1 MPGLKQLKQF
11 SQDVTAL
18 GNESS
23 IRAERGEPFVT
34 VPIPSDVPDIDDSD
48 DFLLGLPLEDEGNSL
63 QPEAVVPGGQ
73 SNSESAPGSSAAD
86 SAFPEPEYDPDIS
99 KLLGLVQDDIVLPE
113 VEPDLDAFGD
123 FDDLI
128 PPQENSGKIPSSDA
142 DSILDADSIPDVESE
157 NDEADFNILS
167 ELENLEDESSSAAQT
182 AVDLSADDFSM
193 PPVTDDISSLFDA
206 SGMPGA
212 SEMPDFSETPEA
224 FGAAEIPEAA
234 EAFEM
239 PEIPEIPEDSEK
251 AEEYEDLP
259 SLEDAEELSPLE
271 ELEEDFPLPNQMDAF
286 SGPAGEPLNT
296 ASSDESFDLDGIQ
309 IEDFVPQQDAPSA
322 FSPEPPNSTEDLLSD
337 PGSFAGGTPPET
349 DFSMPDVPSFETPE
363 PSSNDDFEG
372 FPPMDLGGSEFDDMP
387 PPSADNEFSEE
398 NPFKSTNTDSEPVQE
413 KDSILD
419 SLENFDI
426 DNLAS
431 PSSLSSLDD
440 FQTTDGVLAGSD
452 DDEASFDDYS
462 IPGFSD
468 FNLQDDFSAPAA
480 EISQKQ
486 AESQGK
492 TRESLTEQEYK
503 TFKENLKEY
512 PLNLKMAIEE
522 VIVKNEFTDDAVFGL
537 IEKIL
542 QRNTARQVASFM
554 SKYLD
559 VSVDV
564 PRDFERRSVSQY
576 EAYKQS
582 IEYQLKNRIIPAAV
596 VAVVSIAVIWTLI
609 FLTNKFI
616 YRPLMAEKLY
626 NEGYE
631 LLQESMYPQA
641 ELTFAEAVSYK
652 PKKKWFFSYA
662 RAYRDKYQYDRS
674 RTMYERILARFNNDK
689 TAGME
694 YARMELYDLANYEF
708 AEEIVKRKI
717 LDHHIND
724 KDAMLLL
731 GDVYLEWA
739 TERDSSR
746 FPDAYNQYM
755 DLIGLYG
762 NTDEYTKRLLR
773 YYIRTDNLRE
783 VLPLKTYF
791 LTKKK
796 ALESSDLVELSAFLL
811 DKLYGDLPAKDE
823 YLRSYIEDVRLLL
836 EDAIEADPSVPEAH
850 YNFARYF
857 LETGSRTA
865 AKTLLETAITRFD
878 EAKIRKQKRIYKH
891 IDSYRLLG
899 ELYTDEQEYILS
911 EETLGQGIM
920 LFEKEA
926 QLSSLPSVPDVG
938 KLYADIADIDYFIS
952 GDLIQARRN
961 YEKAVENKYDTASV
975 RYRIGYIQYTNKN
988 YLEALGSFIKS
999 ASDKYDD
1006 RNILLSL
1013 GNTLSMRGDNFA
1025 AQGYYERLIDM
1036 LDLERSRLGILL
1048 PQVRSDQGELV
1059 DLYMKAS
1066 NNLGVTLS
1074 RLSQRTGDSSLNA
1087 KAMVQLSESLR
1098 AWDALTRNQD
1108 TMIRLEGS
1116 NLAAQNIKY
1125 LTSPVSVFEPAIY
1138 SAIPRVLHGEKMLE
1152 QSFIK
1157 D

>member
-48 DFLLGLPLEDEGNSL
+48 DFLLGLPLEDEENSL
-63 QPEAVVPGGQ
+63 HPEAVIPGDQAESSVPL
-73 SNSESAPGSSAAD
+73 ESSASD
-86 SAFPEPEYDPDIS
+86 SDFPEPEYDPEIS

-123 FDDLI
+123 LDDSSLSE
-128 PPQENSGKIPSSDA
+128 ENSGETQPFNIE
-142 DSILDADSIPDVESE
+142 SIPDVESE
-157 NDEADFNILS
+157 SDEADFNILS
-167 ELENLEDESSSAAQT
+167 ELETLEEAFGSEPDSVSALP
-182 AVDLSADDFSM
+182 DDDFQM
-193 PPVTDDISSLFDA
+193 PPVIENDEPRFDSSDIS
-206 SGMPGA
+206 
-212 SEMPDFSETPEA
+212 EMSQIPD
-224 FGAAEIPEAA
+224 IPEMS
-234 EAFEM
+234 ESFD
-239 PEIPEIPEDSEK
+239 IPAQTEQVEDF
-251 AEEYEDLP
+251 EDLP

-271 ELEEDFPLPNQMDAF
+271 ELEEDFSLPNQTDAF
-286 SGPAGEPLNT
+286 SNPPSEAVSK
-296 ASSDESFDLDGIQ
+296 SSEDESFDLDGIQ
-309 IEDFVPQQDAPSA
+309 IEDFIPSQDVPSA
-322 FSPEPPNSTEDLLSD
+322 STPDSNNTSEDLLSD
-337 PGSFAGGTPPET
+337 LASFIDDSTPET
-349 DFSMPDVPSFETPE
+349 DFSMPEPPSFEAPE

-372 FPPMDLGGSEFDDMP
+372 FAPLDLGGAEFDNMP
-387 PPSADNEFSEE
+387 PPSINDGLSEE
-398 NPFKSTNTDSEPVQE
+398 NQFESTTDGSEPVKE
-413 KDSILD
+413 KDSIID

-426 DNLAS
+426 DNLSS

-440 FQTTDGVLAGSD
+440 FQTTDGILAGSD
-452 DDEASFDDYS
+452 DDEGSSDDYS

-468 FNLQDDFSAPAA
+468 FNLQDDFSTPAA
-480 EISQKQ
+480 ETAQKQ
-486 AESQGK
+486 VESQGK
-492 TRESLTEQEYK
+492 AREALREEEYK

-559 VSVDV
+559 ISVDV

-582 IEYQLKNRIIPAAV
+582 IEYQLKNRIIPAFV
-596 VAVVSIAVIWTLI
+596 VAVSSIAVIWTLV

-626 NEGYE
+626 KEGYE
-631 LLQESMYPQA
+631 LLHESMYPQA

-662 RAYRDKYQYDRS
+662 RAYREKYQYDRS
-674 RTMYERILARFNNDK
+674 RTMYERILSRFKNDK
-689 TAGME
+689 TAGIE
-694 YARMELYDLANYEF
+694 YANMELYDLANYEF

-739 TERDSSR
+739 TERDSER
-746 FPDAYNQYM
+746 FPDAFNQYM

-762 NTDEYTKRLLR
+762 SNDEYTKRLLR

-791 LTKKK
+791 LSKKK
-796 ALESSDLVELSAFLL
+796 SLESSDLVELSAFML
-811 DKLYGDLPAKDE
+811 DKLYGDLPPKDE
-823 YLRSYIEDVRLLL
+823 YLRAYIEDVRLLL
-836 EDAIEADPSVPEAH
+836 EEAIKSDPSVPEAH

-857 LETGSRTA
+857 LETGNRTS
-865 AKTLLETAITRFD
+865 AKSLLETAISRFD

-899 ELYTDEQEYILS
+899 ELYMEEQEYILS

-920 LFEKEA
+920 LYEKEA
-926 QLSSLPSVPDVG
+926 QLSSLQSVPDIG
-938 KLYADIADIDYFIS
+938 KIYANIGDIDYFIA
-952 GDLIQARRN
+952 GDLNQARRN

-999 ASDKYDD
+999 ASEKYDD

-1098 AWDALTRNQD
+1098 AWDALTRNQE

>member
-48 DFLLGLPLEDEGNSL
+48 DFLLGLPLEDEENSL
-63 QPEAVVPGGQ
+63 HPEAVIPGDQAESSVPL
-73 SNSESAPGSSAAD
+73 ESSASD
-86 SAFPEPEYDPDIS
+86 SDFPEPEYDPEIS

-123 FDDLI
+123 LDDSSPLE
-128 PPQENSGKIPSSDA
+128 ENSGETQPFTTE
-142 DSILDADSIPDVESE
+142 SIPDVESE
-157 NDEADFNILS
+157 SDEADFNILS
-167 ELENLEDESSSAAQT
+167 ELETLE
-182 AVDLSADDFSM
+182 
-193 PPVTDDISSLFDA
+193 
-206 SGMPGA
+206 
-212 SEMPDFSETPEA
+212 EA
-224 FGAAEIPEAA
+224 FGSEPDSVSALPDDDFQTPPVIETDESRFDSSDISEMSQMPDIPEMS
-234 EAFEM
+234 ESFD
-239 PEIPEIPEDSEK
+239 IPAQTEQVEDF
-251 AEEYEDLP
+251 EDLP

-271 ELEEDFPLPNQMDAF
+271 ELEEDLPLPNQKDAF
-286 SGPAGEPLNT
+286 SNPPSEAVSK
-296 ASSDESFDLDGIQ
+296 SSEDESFDLDGIQ
-309 IEDFVPQQDAPSA
+309 IEDFIPSQDVSSA
-322 FSPEPPNSTEDLLSD
+322 STPDSNNASEDLLSD
-337 PGSFAGGTPPET
+337 LASFTDDSSPEA
-349 DFSMPDVPSFETPE
+349 DFSLPEPPSFEAPE

-372 FPPMDLGGSEFDDMP
+372 FAPLDLGGAEFDDMP
-387 PPSADNEFSEE
+387 PPSINDGLSEE
-398 NPFKSTNTDSEPVQE
+398 NQFESTTDESELVKE
-413 KDSILD
+413 KDSIID

-426 DNLAS
+426 DNLSS

-440 FQTTDGVLAGSD
+440 FQTTDGILAGSD
-452 DDEASFDDYS
+452 DDEGSSDDYS

-468 FNLQDDFSAPAA
+468 FNLQDDFSTPAA
-480 EISQKQ
+480 ETAQKQ
-486 AESQGK
+486 VESQGK
-492 TRESLTEQEYK
+492 AREALTEEEYK

-559 VSVDV
+559 ISVDV

-582 IEYQLKNRIIPAAV
+582 IEYQLKNRIIPAFV
-596 VAVVSIAVIWTLI
+596 VAVASIAVIWTLV

-626 NEGYE
+626 KEGYE
-631 LLQESMYPQA
+631 LLHESMYPQA

-662 RAYRDKYQYDRS
+662 RAYREKYQYDRS
-674 RTMYERILARFNNDK
+674 RTMYERILSRFKNDK
-689 TAGME
+689 TAGIE
-694 YARMELYDLANYEF
+694 YANMELYDLANYEF

-739 TERDSSR
+739 TERDSER
-746 FPDAYNQYM
+746 FPDAFNQYM

-762 NTDEYTKRLLR
+762 SNDEYTKRLLR

-791 LTKKK
+791 LSKKK
-796 ALESSDLVELSAFLL
+796 SLESSDLVELSAFML
-811 DKLYGDLPAKDE
+811 DKLYGDLPPKDE
-823 YLRSYIEDVRLLL
+823 YLRAYIEDVRLLL
-836 EDAIEADPSVPEAH
+836 EEAIKSDPSVPEAH

-857 LETGSRTA
+857 LETGNRTS
-865 AKTLLETAITRFD
+865 AKSLLETAISRFD

-899 ELYTDEQEYILS
+899 ELYMEEQEYILS

-920 LFEKEA
+920 LYEKEA
-926 QLSSLPSVPDVG
+926 QLSSLQSVPDIG
-938 KLYADIADIDYFIS
+938 KIYANIGDIDYFIA
-952 GDLIQARRN
+952 GDLNQARRN

-999 ASDKYDD
+999 ASEKYDD

-1098 AWDALTRNQD
+1098 AWDALTRNQE

-1125 LTSPVSVFEPAIY
+1125 LTSPVSTFEPAIY

-1157 D
+1157 E